1 MRFNT
6 PRYTFYL
13 IFSLLV
19 FRGIIYGAMPSCKNE
34 KRLISTGLNC
44 NIFELK
50 TNRSSRITNPQIF
63 KRSKKANITGLKTNR
78 SAHASNRNSA
88 MNISDNVE
96 AHHLLDS
103 ISSIIR
109 DSADALIDK
118 MIYLRTGDFPRPKI
132 KKKELYSFIG
142 VGDIMLGTDYP
153 SSDYLPPDNNCD
165 FMMRDVYQVLRN
177 ADVAFGNLEGAFSD
191 TATVKKNCNNPE
203 ACYAFRTPESYFKC
217 IKKAG
222 FDLLSL
228 ANNHAGDL
236 GKYGK
241 KSTMEL
247 IEEAGMKHAGL
258 LSDPYSVLNLSGIR
272 VGFCAF
278 SPNKGTC
285 SITDLQKVT
294 GLVNKL
300 DEQCDLVV
308 VSFHGGAEGAD
319 YQNVTRKTEIFYN
332 ENRGN
337 VYEFAHAVIDAG
349 ADIVFGHGP
358 HVMRAIEVYKDRF
371 IAYSLGNFCTY
382 KRIKITGINGIAP
395 IIRVNVNSKGEFKGG
410 QIIPV
415 YQTREHGTRID
426 PLNRAIKVIRDLT
439 IEDFPNTGIIIT
451 KEGYVYN
458 NGLNKSN

>member
-1 MRFNT
+1 MRINT
-6 PRYTFYL
+6 PRYIFYL
-13 IFSLLV
+13 IISLLV
-19 FRGIIYGAMPSCKNE
+19 FPSLIYGAMPSWENQKSRPSIKLNSE
-34 KRLISTGLNC
+34 MSGLKSNRSTRITPTLSPERSKGAKTTR
-44 NIFELK
+44 LK
-50 TNRSSRITNPQIF
+50 TNRSHHEYNPE
-63 KRSKKANITGLKTNR
+63 RSLNA
-78 SAHASNRNSA
+78 A
-88 MNISDNVE
+88 DNAE
-96 AHHLLDS
+96 ARHLLDS

-118 MIYLRTGDFPRPKI
+118 MIYVRAGDLPRPEI
-132 KKKELYSFIG
+132 KQKELHSFIG

-153 SSDYLPPDNNCD
+153 SPEYLPPDNQCD
-165 FMMRDVYQVLRN
+165 FLMRDVYQVLNN
-177 ADVAFGNLEGAFSD
+177 ADVTFGNLEGAFSD

-203 ACYAFRTPESYFKC
+203 ACYAFRTPKSYFKC

-241 KSTMEL
+241 KSTVEL

-258 LSDPYSVLNLSGIR
+258 LSNPYSVLNLSGIR
-272 VGFCAF
+272 IGFCAF

-285 SITDLQKVT
+285 SITDLKKAT
-294 GLVNKL
+294 ELVKML
-300 DEQCDLVV
+300 DEQSDMVV

-319 YQNVTRKTEIFYN
+319 YQNVTRNTEIFYN

-358 HVMRAIEVYKDRF
+358 HVMRAIEVYKERF

-395 IIRVNVNSKGEFKGG
+395 IMRVHVNSKGEFKGG

-426 PLNRAIKVIRDLT
+426 PLNRAIKVMRDLT
-439 IEDFPNTGIIIT
+439 IEDFPNSGIIIT